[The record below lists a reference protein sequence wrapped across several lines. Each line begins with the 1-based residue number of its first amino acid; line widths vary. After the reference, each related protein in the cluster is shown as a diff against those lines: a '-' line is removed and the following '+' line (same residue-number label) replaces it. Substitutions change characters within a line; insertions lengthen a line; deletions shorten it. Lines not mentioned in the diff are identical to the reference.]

1 MSKNACFIC
10 VVGCVEIVL
19 KIFSKPLTTQDFL
32 RNPNLTTL
40 PQRCFETVVRFV
52 FSVVVGCVVSCVV
65 SGLVGFKLKRR
76 GDE

>member
-1 MSKNACFIC
+1 MIFSVFAC

-19 KIFSKPLTTQDFL
+19 RIFRKPLTTQCFL

-40 PQRCFETVVRFV
+40 PQRCFEMVVRFG
-52 FSVVVGCVVSCVV
+52 FSVVVSCVV
-65 SGLVGFKLKRR
+65 SGLVGSKLKGR